1 MNEIKTF
8 DERKKTLIKIG
19 KEKGYITFEELA
31 DNLKGLEMDS
41 DSLDELYN
49 LFHDMGIEVVSD
61 DVDDTSD
68 ESGSGVGLDDLSI
81 PKTISINDPVRMYLK
96 EIGKISLLSLDE
108 ELELSKRVAEGDVE
122 AKNKL
127 LKVPFEVVEDKG
139 VVSSEVARLMVIGL
153 HELTKAEVCVS
164 VTGFAGRDT
173 EERTENDGLCYFG
186 IKIKDEIYVSSYTAK
201 GNRNESRVLQSGY
214 ILKMVLE
221 KLKTFC

>member
-1 MNEIKTF
+1 MKSS
-8 DERKKTLIKIG
+8 
-19 KEKGYITFEELA
+19 YEELF
-31 DNLKGLEMDS
+31 DNLTTEKA
-41 DSLDELYN
+41 
-49 LFHDMGIEVVSD
+49 I
-61 DVDDTSD
+61 
-68 ESGSGVGLDDLSI
+68 I
-81 PKTISINDPVRMYLK
+81 AYLK
-96 EIGKISLLSLDE
+96 SKKWHISCGESCTGGMIISRLIGVSGASDVIGESHVTYS
-108 ELELSKRVAEGDVE
+108 VE
-122 AKNKL
+122 AKNKW